1 MIRALT
7 LATMLVALA
16 IPATAHAQ
24 TTPAESAAPATL
36 DWMVGEWSGKGKL
49 FGRNSE
55 VELTV
60 RPVAAGA
67 AYSLDYR
74 IYVAADGDATELRF
88 AAHGFFQR
96 GKGRKWHGRWVDNFG
111 NLHDISGTLDA
122 QAMTTVWGS
131 PSTEI
136 GRSSYSI
143 VGGQLQIV
151 DWALGKEGSFNEFA
165 RSKLN
170 HK

>member
-1 MIRALT
+1 MIRALI
-7 LATMLVALA
+7 LSTMLVALA
-16 IPATAHAQ
+16 IPARVHAQ
-24 TTPAESAAPATL
+24 IAPAESAAPATL

-49 FGRNSE
+49 FGRDSE
-55 VELTV
+55 VELIV
-60 RPVAAGA
+60 KPVAAGA

-74 IYVAADGDATELRF
+74 IYVAADGNATEMRF

-122 QAMTTVWGS
+122 QAMTTLWGS

-143 VGGQLQIV
+143 IGGQLQIV
-151 DWALGKEGSFNEFA
+151 DWALAKDGNFNEFA
-165 RSKLN
+165 RSQLN
-170 HK
+170 RK

>member
-7 LATMLVALA
+7 LTAILVALS

-24 TTPAESAAPATL
+24 SPPAETAAPATL

-49 FGRNSE
+49 FGRDSE

-60 RPVAAGA
+60 KPVAAGA

-74 IYVAADGDATELRF
+74 IYVAADGDATEMRF

-122 QAMTTVWGS
+122 QAMTTLWGS

-143 VGGQLQIV
+143 AGGKLQIV
-151 DWALGKEGSFNEFA
+151 DWALAKDGNFSEFA
-165 RSKLN
+165 RSQLN
-170 HK
+170 RK